1 LERSKEL
8 TVRSSEQSV
17 DPESGEALEKV
28 VAYLEPDHWSGSGAE
43 RFWAKPLG
51 EDLYELRNTPW
62 YAYDINWGDV
72 VRCDGMSD
80 AGHPIVREIVEVGG
94 HQTLRV
100 FFAQGASE
108 ADRERVLAQL
118 NALGATYE
126 NSGNK
131 LYSVDLEP
139 EVAVEPVLD
148 FLALEEEHE
157 ILDWET
163 GWTFK
168 AE

>member
-1 LERSKEL
+1 MAK
-8 TVRSSEQSV
+8 SSETTT
-17 DPESGEALEKV
+17 DPESGEALEKIV
-28 VAYLEPDHWSGSGAE
+28 IELEPDHWSGSGGE
-43 RFWAKPLG
+43 RVWANPVDD
-51 EDLYELRNTPW
+51 DLYELRNTPW

-72 VRCDGMSD
+72 VRCEGISE
-80 AGHPIVREIVEVGG
+80 AGHPIVREIVEVRGQ
-94 HQTLRV
+94 QTLRISFPNGTSV
-100 FFAQGASE
+100 
-108 ADRERVLAQL
+108 ADRQRVLDQL

-126 NSGNK
+126 NSAAR

-139 EVAVEPVLD
+139 TVAVEPILD
-148 FLALEEEHE
+148 FLALEEERE